1 MAGFVIVLFC
11 AGTWI
16 GIQHLGYIEFGV
28 AGRMFV
34 DGAFRR
40 LLTHQIAL
48 RGLQDK
54 LATAQSPDECWATIR
69 ETYEEFGFLEV
80 QLNLAGRHYSE
91 RVDDMDRA
99 DCWTMSVPLSDSDD
113 VKLTRQFGPGRQ
125 HMVVGPFADVLKT
138 TLQPKL
144 FGFQPERLSVQFET
158 AGGTKYARVAAA
170 GQ

>member
-40 LLTHQIAL
+40 LLTKQIAL
-48 RGLQDK
+48 RGLQHK
-54 LATAQSPDECWATIR
+54 PTTAQSPAECWATIR

-80 QLNLAGRHYSE
+80 QLNLAGFHYSE

-113 VKLTRQFGPGRQ
+113 VKLTRKFGPGRQ

-144 FGFQPERLSVQFET
+144 FGFENGTVGVRFESN
-158 AGGTKYARVAAA
+158 GGTKYAPAVAA